1 MVGNVNFFT
10 QAKQLLENLEVKRA
24 RLSAI
29 RSKLL
34 LDGVDEAHL
43 EDAGL
48 QSLAESVAQTLR
60 DKIMCSMSLTRRRQE
75 MINKEAGRYELGW
88 AKTVN
93 FS

>member
-24 RLSAI
+24 CLSAI

-34 LDGVDEAHL
+34 LDGVDEALL

-60 DKIMCSMSLTRRRQE
+60 DKIMCSMSLIRRRQE
-75 MINKEAGRYELGW
+75 MINKEAGRYELG
-88 AKTVN
+88 
-93 FS
+93 

>member
-34 LDGVDEAHL
+34 LDGVDEALL

-60 DKIMCSMSLTRRRQE
+60 DKIVCSMSLIRRRQE
-75 MINKEAGRYELGW
+75 MINKEAGRYELG
-88 AKTVN
+88 
-93 FS
+93 

>member
-34 LDGVDEAHL
+34 LDGVDEALL

-60 DKIMCSMSLTRRRQE
+60 DKIMCSMSLIRRRQE
-75 MINKEAGRYELGW
+75 MINKEAGRYELG
-88 AKTVN
+88 
-93 FS
+93 

>member
-1 MVGNVNFFT
+1 MNFFT
-10 QAKQLLENLEVKRA
+10 QAKQLLENPEVKRA

-34 LDGVDEAHL
+34 LDGVDEALL

-60 DKIMCSMSLTRRRQE
+60 DKIMCSMSLIRRRQE
-75 MINKEAGRYELGW
+75 MINKEAGRYELG
-88 AKTVN
+88 
-93 FS
+93 

>member
-10 QAKQLLENLEVKRA
+10 QAKQLLEDLEVKRA

-34 LDGVDEAHL
+34 LDGVDEALL

-60 DKIMCSMSLTRRRQE
+60 DKIMCSMSLIRRRQE
-75 MINKEAGRYELGW
+75 MISKEAGRYELG
-88 AKTVN
+88 
-93 FS
+93 